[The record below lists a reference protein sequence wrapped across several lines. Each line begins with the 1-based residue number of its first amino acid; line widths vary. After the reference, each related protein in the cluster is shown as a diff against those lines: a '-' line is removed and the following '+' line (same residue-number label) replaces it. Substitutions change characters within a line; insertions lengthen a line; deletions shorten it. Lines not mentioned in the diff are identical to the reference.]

1 MDLFTILQN
10 TIQDGTADAELPV
23 DPIFEHLQYLG
34 YKAGPS
40 EFGYAFHSGSQY
52 NGLNMRDLDKP
63 LNPEA
68 GESQHFLGN
77 SFGAP
82 EVLYVPHQSDP
93 GTDLP
98 CEIEVSF

>member
-10 TIQDGTADAELPV
+10 TIQDGTVDAELPV
-23 DPIFEHLQYLG
+23 DPILENLEDLG
-34 YKAGPS
+34 FKAGPS
-40 EFGYAFHSGSQY
+40 EVGYAFHSGSLY
-52 NGLNMRDLDKP
+52 DGLNMRDLDKP

-68 GESQHFLGN
+68 GESQHFLAN

-82 EVLYVPHQSDP
+82 EVLYGPHQSDP
-93 GTDLP
+93 GPDLP